1 MVCKCPMKRQTFNKV
16 VQRAQTSK
24 FATAE
29 ALFGLPSV
37 VRQHVEADLELRHTA
52 KHYDSASGRAYFFV
66 RHAKDLIVWSW
77 CCLASSDEAALLLLS
92 LDSLDSALDEGTA
105 SALFER
111 ATGRSVNEPQPSY
124 RY

>member
-1 MVCKCPMKRQTFNKV
+1 MVSKCRMKRQTFNKV

-24 FATAE
+24 FAVAE
-29 ALFGLPSV
+29 AVFGLPSV
-37 VRQHVEADLELRHTA
+37 VRQHVEADLEWRHTA
-52 KHYDSASGRAYFFV
+52 KHYDSASGRAYFFD
-66 RHAKDLIVWSW
+66 RRAKGLIVWSW
-77 CCLASSDEAALLLLS
+77 CCLASSHEAAQLLSS
-92 LDSLDSALDEGTA
+92 LDSLDSALDAETA